1 MKINISD
8 LNVIL
13 MLLFTTG
20 SNQDVIGR
28 QFIKVQLGTLIDS
41 WT

>member
-1 MKINISD
+1 LNI
-8 LNVIL
+8 IL
-13 MLLFTTG
+13 KLLFTTG

-28 QFIKVQLGTLIDS
+28 QFRKVQLGALTDS